1 MGDDLGISFS
11 PPGITKCYAEGSP
24 FESNK
29 TGTSVGF
36 ADQVQAAIYG
46 AQTMDFRN
54 DGTSGVTGHDSHNG
68 GGDTLRDVLIM
79 ADDLG
84 AKDGQAPMMM
94 DKNMTEGRIDLM
106 EKPATIDTE
115 GSDVAA
121 VLAAMAKA
129 APAPRQDLTDSK
141 SVGERRFTIITDSS
155 RDGLLTEFG
164 KETLEYR
171 YLLPGES
178 YQDLFARVADA
189 YADDEA
195 HAQRLYDHI
204 SRLWFMPATPVLSN
218 GGTGR
223 GLPISCYLN
232 SVDDSLEGIVST
244 WNENVW
250 LASRGGGIG
259 TYWGQVRGIGEPV
272 GLNGKTSGIIPF
284 VRVMDSLTL
293 AISQGSLRRGSAA
306 VYIDVSHPEIEEFL
320 EIRKPSGDFNRKAL
334 NLHHGVL
341 LTDEFMN
348 AVRNGDEF
356 ALRSPRDGSERGR
369 VDARS
374 LFQKLV
380 ETRLATGEPY
390 IVFNDTVN
398 RTMPE
403 HHRAL
408 GLKVSTSNLC
418 SEITLP
424 TGRDHLGN
432 DRTAVCCLS
441 SLNLEKWDEW
451 AGDKNFVEDVMRFLD
466 NVLQDY
472 IDRAPPEMARAK
484 YSAMRERSVGMG
496 VMGFHS
502 FLQSRGLGFESALA
516 KSWNMKIFRHIHA
529 KANEA
534 SMLLAQERGA
544 CPDAEDMGKMERFSC
559 KMAIAPT
566 ASISIICGGTSACI
580 EPIPANIYTH
590 KTLSGSFVV
599 KNPYLEKLL
608 RDKSKDSTN
617 VWNTILEKGG
627 SVQHLDFLSAEEK
640 EAFKTSFEI
649 DQRWLLELAADR
661 TPYIDQA
668 QSLNL
673 FIPADVDKWDLMML
687 HFQAWEKG
695 IKSLYY
701 LRSKSVQRAGFA
713 GSGMD
718 GGVEADNTLDA
729 KKVELMTAQTDYDEC
744 LACQ

>member
-1 MGDDLGISFS
+1 
-11 PPGITKCYAEGSP
+11 
-24 FESNK
+24 
-29 TGTSVGF
+29 
-36 ADQVQAAIYG
+36 
-46 AQTMDFRN
+46 MDFKASDNVPDDVVN
-54 DGTSGVTGHDSHNG
+54 DGDVGTLAETSAGQGKAVAMKKADAGSEE
-68 GGDTLRDVLIM
+68 LIAAKAGEALAGAM
-79 ADDLG
+79 AAA
-84 AKDGQAPMMM
+84 AKD
-94 DKNMTEGRIDLM
+94 
-106 EKPATIDTE
+106 
-115 GSDVAA
+115 AA
-121 VLAAMAKA
+121 KG
-129 APAPRQDLTDSK
+129 DSK
-141 SVGERRFTIITDSS
+141 KVNDRRFTVVTNAERDARLTD
-155 RDGLLTEFG
+155 FG
-164 KETLEYR
+164 KETLTDR
-171 YLLPGES
+171 YLLPGET

-195 HAQRLYDHI
+195 HAQRLYDYI
-204 SRLWFMPATPVLSN
+204 SNLWFMPATPVLSN
-218 GGTGR
+218 GGTNR

-232 SVDDSLEGIVST
+232 SVEDSLEGIVGT

-250 LASRGGGIG
+250 LASKGGGIG
-259 TYWGQVRGIGEPV
+259 TYWGGVRGIGEPV

-306 VYIDVSHPEIEEFL
+306 CYLDISHPEIEEFL

-341 LTDEFMN
+341 VTDEFMD
-348 AVRNGDEF
+348 AVREGAEF
-356 ALRSPRDGSERGR
+356 ELKSPRDGSVRGK

-398 RTMPE
+398 RMMPK
-403 HHRAL
+403 HHRDL

-424 TGRDHLGN
+424 TGIDHLGN

-441 SLNLEKWDEW
+441 SLNLETWEEW
-451 AGDKNFVEDVMRFLD
+451 KGDKQFIEDVMRFLD

-472 IDRAPPEMARAK
+472 IDRAPDEMARAK
-484 YSAMRERSVGMG
+484 YSADRERSVGLG

-502 FLQSRGLGFESALA
+502 YLQQKGVAFESAMA
-516 KSWNMKIFRHIHA
+516 KALNLQMFKHIHA
-529 KANEA
+529 KACEA
-534 SMLLAQERGA
+534 SMLLAQERGP
-544 CPDAEDMGKMERFSC
+544 CPDAADMGAMERFSC

-590 KTLSGSFVV
+590 KTLSGSFIVR
-599 KNPYLEKLL
+599 NPYLEKLL
-608 RDKSKDSTN
+608 EKKAKNSTN
-617 VWNTILEKGG
+617 VWNSILERGG
-627 SVQHLDFLSAEEK
+627 SVQHLDFLSPEEK
-640 EAFKTSFEI
+640 AVYKTSFEI
-649 DQRWLLELAADR
+649 DQRWLLEFAADR
-661 TPYIDQA
+661 TPFIDQA

-687 HFQAWEKG
+687 HYQAWERG

-701 LRSKSVQRAGFA
+701 LRSKSVQRAGFV
-713 GSGMD
+713 
-718 GGVEADNTLDA
+718 GGVEADNTTEA
-729 KKVELMTAQTDYDEC
+729 PKIELSANGEQTDYEEC
-744 LACQ
+744 LSCQ

>member
-1 MGDDLGISFS
+1 MNRGCG
-11 PPGITKCYAEGSP
+11 
-24 FESNK
+24 
-29 TGTSVGF
+29 V
-36 ADQVQAAIYG
+36 
-46 AQTMDFRN
+46 DFRTGDGVVEQ
-54 DGTSGVTGHDSHNG
+54 DGTGREDFGQSELGLTTSPAPASANG
-68 GGDTLRDVLIM
+68 KAIGM
-79 ADDLG
+79 SADD
-84 AKDGQAPMMM
+84 K
-94 DKNMTEGRIDLM
+94 
-106 EKPATIDTE
+106 
-115 GSDVAA
+115 GSEALVAA
-121 VLAAMAKA
+121 MTAGAAGALAAA
-129 APAPRQDLTDSK
+129 AMPVSDSK
-141 SVGERRFTIITDSS
+141 TINARRFAIQTNSE
-155 RDGLLTEFG
+155 RDALLTAFG
-164 KETLEYR
+164 KETLDDR
-171 YLLPGES
+171 YLLPGER

-189 YADDEA
+189 YADDQG
-195 HAQRLYDHI
+195 HAQRLYDYI
-204 SRLWFMPATPVLSN
+204 SKLWFMPATPVLSN

-232 SVDDSLEGIVST
+232 SVSDSLEGIVGT

-259 TYWGQVRGIGEPV
+259 TYWGQVRGIGESV

-306 VYIDVSHPEIEEFL
+306 CYLDVSHPEIEEFL

-341 LTDEFMN
+341 LTDEFME
-348 AVRNGDEF
+348 AVRDGAEF
-356 ALRSPRDGSERGR
+356 HLRSPKDGSVRGT

-398 RTMPE
+398 RMMPK
-403 HHRAL
+403 HHRDL

-441 SLNLEKWDEW
+441 SLNLETWDEW
-451 AGDKNFVEDVMRFLD
+451 HKDERFIEDVLRFLD

-472 IDRAPPEMARAK
+472 IDRAPDEMARAK

-502 FLQSRGLGFESALA
+502 FLQQKGIGFESA
-516 KSWNMKIFRHIHA
+516 MA
-529 KANEA
+529 KAWNLKMFKHIAAKADEA
-534 SMLLAQERGA
+534 SLLLAQERGA
-544 CPDAEDMGKMERFSC
+544 CPDAADMGVMQRFSC

-608 RDKSKDSTN
+608 QSKSKDSTN
-617 VWNTILEKGG
+617 VWNSILERGG
-627 SVQHLDFLSAEEK
+627 SVQHLDFLSPEEK
-640 EAFKTSFEI
+640 AVYKTSFEI
-649 DQRWLLELAADR
+649 DQRWLLEFAADR

-673 FIPADVDKWDLMML
+673 YIPADVDKWDLMML

-713 GSGMD
+713 G
-718 GGVEADNTLDA
+718 GVEADNTA
-729 KKVELMTAQTDYDEC
+729 VAPVIELASQTDYEEC

>member
-1 MGDDLGISFS
+1 MLR
-11 PPGITKCYAEGSP
+11 PGLRP
-24 FESNK
+24 ESNK
-29 TGTSVGF
+29 TGTKRIICAFKS
-36 ADQVQAAIYG
+36 G
-46 AQTMDFRN
+46 ANKMDFRESERVE
-54 DGTSGVTGHDSHNG
+54 T
-68 GGDTLRDVLIM
+68 
-79 ADDLG
+79 
-84 AKDGQAPMMM
+84 
-94 DKNMTEGRIDLM
+94 
-106 EKPATIDTE
+106 
-115 GSDVAA
+115 SDVAT
-121 VLAAMAKA
+121 VELAKNDAPAAPESKDESGADA
-129 APAPRQDLTDSK
+129 APAAKLNDSSEPKVHARRFAIETDRSRDALLTD
-141 SVGERRFTIITDSS
+141 
-155 RDGLLTEFG
+155 FG
-164 KETLEYR
+164 KETLEDR

-189 YADDEA
+189 YADDQD
-195 HAQRLYDHI
+195 HAQRLYDYI
-204 SRLWFMPATPVLSN
+204 SKLWFMPATPVLSN

-232 SVDDSLEGIVST
+232 SVDDSLEGIVGT

-259 TYWGQVRGIGEPV
+259 TYWGAVRGIGEPV

-306 VYIDVSHPEIEEFL
+306 CYLDVSHPEIEEFL
-320 EIRKPSGDFNRKAL
+320 EVRKPSGDFNRKAL

-341 LTDEFMN
+341 ITDEFME
-348 AVRNGDEF
+348 AV
-356 ALRSPRDGSERGR
+356 RDGSEFNLRSPKDQSVRGT

-390 IVFNDTVN
+390 IIFIDQVN
-398 RTMPE
+398 RMMPK
-403 HHRAL
+403 HHRDL
-408 GLKVSTSNLC
+408 GLKVTTSNLC

-441 SLNLEKWDEW
+441 SLNLETWDEW
-451 AGDKNFVEDVMRFLD
+451 NGDKGFIEDVMRMLD

-484 YSAMRERSVGMG
+484 YSASRERSVGLG

-502 FLQSRGLGFESALA
+502 FLQARGLPFEGAMA
-516 KSWNMKIFRHIHA
+516 KSSNLRVFKHIRA
-529 KANEA
+529 QVDQA
-534 SMLLAQERGA
+534 SMLLAKERGP
-544 CPDAEDMGKMERFSC
+544 CPDAADQGVMERFSC

-590 KTLSGSFVV
+590 KTLSGSFSIRNPHLEALLVDKA
-599 KNPYLEKLL
+599 KNS
-608 RDKSKDSTN
+608 DN
-617 VWNTILEKGG
+617 VWNSILEKGG
-627 SVQHLDFLSAEEK
+627 SVQHLDFLTQDEK
-640 EAFKTSFEI
+640 DCYKTSFEI

-668 QSLNL
+668 ASLNL
-673 FIPADVDKWDLMML
+673 FIPADVEKWDLLML
-687 HFQAWEKG
+687 HYRAWELG

-713 GSGMD
+713 G
-718 GGVEADNTLDA
+718 GVEADNTA
-729 KKVELMTAQTDYDEC
+729 EAPKYELSAESTDYDEC

>member
-1 MGDDLGISFS
+1 
-11 PPGITKCYAEGSP
+11 
-24 FESNK
+24 
-29 TGTSVGF
+29 
-36 ADQVQAAIYG
+36 
-46 AQTMDFRN
+46 
-54 DGTSGVTGHDSHNG
+54 
-68 GGDTLRDVLIM
+68 
-79 ADDLG
+79 
-84 AKDGQAPMMM
+84 MM
-94 DKNMTEGRIDLM
+94 DLSGSS
-106 EKPATIDTE
+106 DT
-115 GSDVAA
+115 GASDVATT
-121 VLAAMAKA
+121 LSDSPKAKSDA
-129 APAPRQDLTDSK
+129 GGPGPKIYPVEVDHSRDALLTD
-141 SVGERRFTIITDSS
+141 
-155 RDGLLTEFG
+155 FG
-164 KETLEYR
+164 KETLNDR
-171 YLLPGES
+171 YLLPGET
-178 YQDLFARVADA
+178 YQDLFVRVASA
-189 YADDEA
+189 YADDAA
-195 HAQRLYDHI
+195 HAQRVYDYI

-232 SVDDSLEGIVST
+232 SVPDSLEGIVDT

-259 TYWGQVRGIGEPV
+259 TYWGAVRGIGEPV

-306 VYIDVSHPEIEEFL
+306 CYLDISHPEIEEFL

-341 LTDEFMN
+341 VTDAFME
-348 AVRNGDEF
+348 AV
-356 ALRSPRDGSERGR
+356 RDGSEWILKSPKDGSERAT

-390 IVFNDTVN
+390 IIFIDKVN
-398 RTMPE
+398 RSMPR
-403 HHRAL
+403 HHREL

-424 TGRDHLGN
+424 TGRDHLGK

-441 SLNLEKWDEW
+441 SLNLETWDQW
-451 AGDKNFVEDVMRFLD
+451 NGDKQFIEDVMRFLD
-466 NVLQDY
+466 NVLTDY
-472 IDRAPPEMARAK
+472 IERAPEEMARAR
-484 YSAMRERSVGMG
+484 YSAMRERSVGLG

-502 FLQSRGLGFESALA
+502 FLQARNIPFEGAMA
-516 KSWNMKIFRHIHA
+516 KSWNLKVFKHISA
-529 KANEA
+529 QVNEA
-534 SMLLAQERGA
+534 SMMLAKERGP
-544 CPDAEDMGKMERFSC
+544 CPDAADMGVMERFSC

-566 ASISIICGGTSACI
+566 ASISIITGGTSACI

-590 KTLSGSFVV
+590 KTLSGSFSI

-608 RDKSKDSTN
+608 ALKSKNSEG
-617 VWNTILEKGG
+617 VWSSILERGG
-627 SVQHLDFLSAEEK
+627 SVQHLDFLTPEEK
-640 EAFKTSFEI
+640 DVFKTSFEI
-649 DQRWLLELAADR
+649 DQRWLIELAADR

-668 QSLNL
+668 TSLNL
-673 FIPADVDKWDLMML
+673 FIPADVDKWDLLML
-687 HFQAWEKG
+687 HYRAWELG

-713 GSGMD
+713 G
-718 GGVEADNTLDA
+718 GVEADNTIDP
-729 KKVELMTAQTDYDEC
+729 KQIELAATTDYDEC

>member
-1 MGDDLGISFS
+1 
-11 PPGITKCYAEGSP
+11 
-24 FESNK
+24 
-29 TGTSVGF
+29 
-36 ADQVQAAIYG
+36 
-46 AQTMDFRN
+46 MDFRETDRVEMN
-54 DGTSGVTGHDSHNG
+54 
-68 GGDTLRDVLIM
+68 
-79 ADDLG
+79 
-84 AKDGQAPMMM
+84 
-94 DKNMTEGRIDLM
+94 
-106 EKPATIDTE
+106 
-115 GSDVAA
+115 DVATVELTKTDA
-121 VLAAMAKA
+121 PA
-129 APAPRQDLTDSK
+129 APESKGESRGESAPSKLNDSSEPK
-141 SVGERRFTIITDSS
+141 VHARRFDVVTDSS
-155 RDGLLTEFG
+155 RDALLTDFG
-164 KETLEYR
+164 KETLQDR

-178 YQDLFARVADA
+178 YQDLFARVASA
-189 YADDEA
+189 YADDA
-195 HAQRLYDHI
+195 DHAQRLYDYI

-232 SVDDSLEGIVST
+232 SVDDSLEGIVGT

-259 TYWGQVRGIGEPV
+259 TYWGAVRGIGEPV

-306 VYIDVSHPEIEEFL
+306 CYLDISHPEIEEFL
-320 EIRKPSGDFNRKAL
+320 EVRKPSGDFNRKAL

-341 LTDEFMN
+341 ITDEFME
-348 AVRNGDEF
+348 AVRDGAEF
-356 ALRSPRDGSERGR
+356 NLRSPKDQSVRGT
-369 VDARS
+369 VDARG

-390 IVFNDTVN
+390 IIFIDQVN
-398 RTMPE
+398 RMMPK
-403 HHRAL
+403 HHRDL
-408 GLKVSTSNLC
+408 GLKVTTSNLC

-441 SLNLEKWDEW
+441 SLNLETWDEW
-451 AGDKNFVEDVMRFLD
+451 NGDKRFIEDVMRMLD

-484 YSAMRERSVGMG
+484 YSASRERSVGLG

-502 FLQSRGLGFESALA
+502 FLQARGLPFEGAMA
-516 KSWNMKIFRHIHA
+516 KSSNLRVFKHIRA
-529 KANEA
+529 QVDQA
-534 SMLLAQERGA
+534 SMLLANERGP
-544 CPDAEDMGKMERFSC
+544 CPDAADQGVMERFSC

-590 KTLSGSFVV
+590 KTLSGSFSIRNPHLEALLVDKA
-599 KNPYLEKLL
+599 KNS
-608 RDKSKDSTN
+608 DAI
-617 VWNTILEKGG
+617 WNSILERGG
-627 SVQHLDFLSAEEK
+627 SVQHLDFLTQDEK
-640 EAFKTSFEI
+640 DCYKTSFEI

-668 QSLNL
+668 ASLNL
-673 FIPADVDKWDLMML
+673 FIPADVEKWDLLML
-687 HFQAWEKG
+687 HYRAWELG

-713 GSGMD
+713 G
-718 GGVEADNTLDA
+718 GVEADNTPEAA
-729 KKVELMTAQTDYDEC
+729 KFELSAGSTDYDEC

>member
-1 MGDDLGISFS
+1 
-11 PPGITKCYAEGSP
+11 
-24 FESNK
+24 
-29 TGTSVGF
+29 
-36 ADQVQAAIYG
+36 
-46 AQTMDFRN
+46 MDFR
-54 DGTSGVTGHDSHNG
+54 
-68 GGDTLRDVLIM
+68 
-79 ADDLG
+79 
-84 AKDGQAPMMM
+84 
-94 DKNMTEGRIDLM
+94 
-106 EKPATIDTE
+106 
-115 GSDVAA
+115 
-121 VLAAMAKA
+121 
-129 APAPRQDLTDSK
+129 
-141 SVGERRFTIITDSS
+141 DSS
-155 RDGLLTEFG
+155 EASMASETLEATTGTGDASDGAVRRQPYALEVDHGRNALLTEFG
-164 KETLEYR
+164 KDTLTDR
-171 YLLPGES
+171 YLLPGET
-178 YQDLFARVADA
+178 YQDLFVRVASA
-189 YADDEA
+189 YADDAA
-195 HAQRLYDHI
+195 HAQRLYDYI
-204 SRLWFMPATPVLSN
+204 SKLWFMPATPVLSN

-232 SVDDSLEGIVST
+232 SVPDSLNGIVDT

-259 TYWGQVRGIGEPV
+259 TYWGNVRGIGEPV

-306 VYIDVSHPEIEEFL
+306 CYLDISHPEIEEFL

-341 LTDEFMN
+341 IPDAFME
-348 AVRNGDEF
+348 AVRDGDEWE
-356 ALRSPRDGSERGR
+356 LKSPKDNSVRAK
-369 VDARS
+369 VDARA

-390 IVFNDTVN
+390 IVFADHVN
-398 RTMPE
+398 KNMPK
-403 HHRAL
+403 HHRDL

-441 SLNLEKWDEW
+441 SLNLETWDEW
-451 AGDKNFVEDVMRFLD
+451 KEDKTFIEDVMRFLD

-472 IDRAPPEMARAK
+472 IERHEPGMERAA
-484 YSAMRERSVGMG
+484 YSAGRERSVGLG

-502 FLQSRGLGFESALA
+502 FLQARGLPFEGAMA
-516 KSWNMKIFRHIHA
+516 KSWNMRIFKHI
-529 KANEA
+529 KAQVDEA
-534 SMLLAQERGA
+534 SMQLAVERGP
-544 CPDAEDMGKMERFSC
+544 CPDAADMGVMERFSC

-608 RDKSKDSTN
+608 IDKAKNADA
-617 VWNTILEKGG
+617 VWNSILEQGG
-627 SVQHLDFLSAEEK
+627 SVQHLDFLTQEEK
-640 EAFKTSFEI
+640 DCFKTSFEI
-649 DQRWLLELAADR
+649 DQRWLLELAGDR
-661 TPYIDQA
+661 SAYIDQA

-673 FIPADVDKWDLMML
+673 FIPAAVEKWDLLML
-687 HFQAWEKG
+687 HFRAWELG

-713 GSGMD
+713 G
-718 GGVEADNTLDA
+718 GVEADNTLEKPKFDLG
-729 KKVELMTAQTDYDEC
+729 ETTDYDEC

>member
-1 MGDDLGISFS
+1 MDFKASDSVSG
-11 PPGITKCYAEGSP
+11 E
-24 FESNK
+24 
-29 TGTSVGF
+29 TGTTETLT
-36 ADQVQAAIYG
+36 D
-46 AQTMDFRN
+46 AQT
-54 DGTSGVTGHDSHNG
+54 GETISQAETK
-68 GGDTLRDVLIM
+68 DTKAM
-79 ADDLG
+79 N
-84 AKDGQAPMMM
+84 M
-94 DKNMTEGRIDLM
+94 DKAD
-106 EKPATIDTE
+106 A
-115 GSDVAA
+115 GSEALIAA
-121 VLAAMAKA
+121 KGAEALGTAMAA
-129 APAPRQDLTDSK
+129 AAKEAVTPDSK
-141 SVGERRFTIITDSS
+141 KVNARRFTIVIDEA
-155 RDGLLTEFG
+155 RDANLTEFG
-164 KETLEYR
+164 KETLTDR
-171 YLLPGES
+171 YLLPGEK

-189 YADDEA
+189 YADDQD
-195 HAQRLYDHI
+195 HAQRLYDYI
-204 SRLWFMPATPVLSN
+204 SNLWFMPATPVLSN
-218 GGTGR
+218 GGTAR

-232 SVDDSLEGIVST
+232 SVEDSLGGIVGT

-250 LASRGGGIG
+250 LASKGGGIG
-259 TYWGQVRGIGEPV
+259 TYWGNVRGIGEPV

-306 VYIDVSHPEIEEFL
+306 CYLDVSHPEIEEFL

-341 LTDEFMN
+341 LTDEFME
-348 AVRNGDEF
+348 AVRNGDRFE
-356 ALRSPRDGSERGR
+356 LKSPKTGEVRGD

-398 RTMPE
+398 RMMPK
-403 HHRAL
+403 HHREL

-424 TGRDHLGN
+424 TGIDHLGN

-451 AGDKNFVEDVMRFLD
+451 NGDKRFIEDVMRFLD

-472 IDRAPPEMARAK
+472 IDRAPDEMARAK
-484 YSAMRERSVGMG
+484 YSAERERSVGLG

-502 FLQSRGLGFESALA
+502 FLQQKGLGFESA
-516 KSWNMKIFRHIHA
+516 MA
-529 KANEA
+529 KAHNLKMFQHIQAKASEA
-534 SMLLAQERGA
+534 SMMLAQERGP
-544 CPDAEDMGKMERFSC
+544 CPDAAEMGAMERFSC

-599 KNPYLEKLL
+599 KNPYLEKILD
-608 RDKSKDSTN
+608 RKSKNSNN
-617 VWNTILEKGG
+617 VWNSILENGG
-627 SVQHLDFLSAEEK
+627 SVQHLDFLTPEEK
-640 EAFKTSFEI
+640 ASFKTSFEI
-649 DQRWLLELAADR
+649 DQRWLLEFAADR
-661 TPYIDQA
+661 APYIDQA

-687 HFQAWEKG
+687 HFHAWEKG

-713 GSGMD
+713 G
-718 GGVEADNTLDA
+718 GVEADNTA
-729 KKVELMTAQTDYDEC
+729 NAPEIELKAELGEQQTDYEEC
-744 LACQ
+744 LSCQ

>member
-1 MGDDLGISFS
+1 
-11 PPGITKCYAEGSP
+11 
-24 FESNK
+24 
-29 TGTSVGF
+29 
-36 ADQVQAAIYG
+36 
-46 AQTMDFRN
+46 
-54 DGTSGVTGHDSHNG
+54 
-68 GGDTLRDVLIM
+68 M
-79 ADDLG
+79 ADMLEAEKTETDTPQVKKAKPEKEVTAAQNSG
-84 AKDGQAPMMM
+84 AK
-94 DKNMTEGRIDLM
+94 
-106 EKPATIDTE
+106 
-115 GSDVAA
+115 
-121 VLAAMAKA
+121 AKA
-129 APAPRQDLTDSK
+129 GDSKTVDVRRFDVVTDSA
-141 SVGERRFTIITDSS
+141 
-155 RDGLLTEFG
+155 RDDLLTEFG
-164 KETLEYR
+164 KETLRDR
-171 YLLPGES
+171 YLLPGEN
-178 YQDLFARVADA
+178 YQDLFARVASA

-195 HAQRLYDHI
+195 HAQRLYDYI
-204 SRLWFMPATPVLSN
+204 SKLWFMPATPVLSN

-232 SVDDSLEGIVST
+232 SVDDSLEGIVNT

-259 TYWGQVRGIGEPV
+259 TYWGSVRGIGEPV

-306 VYIDVSHPEIEEFL
+306 CYLDINHPEIEEFL

-341 LTDEFMN
+341 LSDEFME
-348 AVRNGDEF
+348 AVREGAEF
-356 ALRSPRDGSERGR
+356 NLRSPKDGSIRGT

-390 IVFNDTVN
+390 IIFSDTVN
-398 RTMPE
+398 NAMPK
-403 HHRAL
+403 HHREL

-418 SEITLP
+418 AEITLP
-424 TGRDHLGN
+424 TGRDHLGG

-441 SLNLEKWDEW
+441 SLNLETWDEW
-451 AGDKNFVEDVMRFLD
+451 NSDKMFVEDVMRMLD
-466 NVLQDY
+466 NVLQDF
-472 IDRAPPEMARAK
+472 IDRAPDEMARAR
-484 YSAMRERSVGMG
+484 YSAGRERSVGLG

-502 FLQSRGLGFESALA
+502 FLQSRGLGFESAMA
-516 KSWNMKIFRHIHA
+516 KSWNMKIFKHIRA
-529 KANEA
+529 QADQA
-534 SMLLAQERGA
+534 SMVLATERGA
-544 CPDAEDMGKMERFSC
+544 CPDAEERGVMERFSC

-590 KTLSGSFVV
+590 KTLSGSFIV

-608 RDKSKDSTN
+608 QAKAKDSTN

-627 SVQHLDFLSAEEK
+627 SVQHLDFLSPEEK
-640 EAFKTSFEI
+640 DTFKTSFEI
-649 DQRWLLELAADR
+649 DQRWLLELAGDR
-661 TPYIDQA
+661 APYIDQA

-673 FIPADVDKWDLMML
+673 FIPADVEKWDLLML
-687 HFQAWEKG
+687 HFRAWELG

-701 LRSKSVQRAGFA
+701 LRSKSIQRAGFA
-713 GSGMD
+713 
-718 GGVEADNTLDA
+718 GGVEADNTADA
-729 KKVELMTAQTDYDEC
+729 PKIELTAGEQTDYEEC